1 MNLNNFL
8 SEERRNI
15 KVLFIGFSAD
25 GKQLEISKN
34 LKNENGELF
43 AQNEK
48 VSSFKFV
55 VIGAIGKNV
64 VLNSCLED
72 CITVNKIGCLT
83 YGAPI
88 ERYNKVLQTMKMKS
102 LDVSQIKTIIGRCD
116 SFSSTKLIRELKLP
130 IVSKIIDGSQ
140 GKGIEKHE
148 TKADL
153 EKFLKKKPEDLF
165 IFQEFVPNDGDV
177 RMFYVKNRIVYCI
190 TRKSQKESEFR
201 NNVSLGGKQEFIDP
215 TAEMKKLGDAAV
227 KSMSFD
233 VTGVDLIQDKN
244 TKKWYV
250 MEINAAP
257 QFDGDEVEPVC
268 SAILG
273 WVK

>member
-34 LKNENGELF
+34 LKNTTFIGWNNLTIENGELF

-116 SFSSTKLIRELKLP
+116 SFSSTKLIRELL
-130 IVSKIIDGSQ
+130 
-140 GKGIEKHE
+140 
-148 TKADL
+148 
-153 EKFLKKKPEDLF
+153 
-165 IFQEFVPNDGDV
+165 
-177 RMFYVKNRIVYCI
+177 
-190 TRKSQKESEFR
+190 
-201 NNVSLGGKQEFIDP
+201 
-215 TAEMKKLGDAAV
+215 
-227 KSMSFD
+227 
-233 VTGVDLIQDKN
+233 
-244 TKKWYV
+244 
-250 MEINAAP
+250 
-257 QFDGDEVEPVC
+257 
-268 SAILG
+268 
-273 WVK
+273 